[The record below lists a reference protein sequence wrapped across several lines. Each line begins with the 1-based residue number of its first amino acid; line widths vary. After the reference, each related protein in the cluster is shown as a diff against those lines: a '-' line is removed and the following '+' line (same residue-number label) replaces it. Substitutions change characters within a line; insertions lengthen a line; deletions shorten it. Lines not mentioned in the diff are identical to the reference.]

1 MFREPI
7 IFDMQD
13 TGHGSHG
20 PLTWDVI
27 TKYYKNRGTY
37 SHKRYGNQLVLTG
50 PFAGTQSNNKE
61 LVMNHYR
68 KICDWNTVNIVK
80 HQKKWQNP

>member
-7 IFDMQD
+7 DFKKQD
-13 TGHGSHG
+13 EGHTAHG

-27 TKYYKNRGTY
+27 TTYYKNRGTY
-37 SHKRYGNQLVLTG
+37 AHKKYGNKQVLTG

-61 LVMNHYR
+61 LVMAHYTKKFDW
-68 KICDWNTVNIVK
+68 KIVNRVK
-80 HQKKWQNP
+80 HQKKWQN